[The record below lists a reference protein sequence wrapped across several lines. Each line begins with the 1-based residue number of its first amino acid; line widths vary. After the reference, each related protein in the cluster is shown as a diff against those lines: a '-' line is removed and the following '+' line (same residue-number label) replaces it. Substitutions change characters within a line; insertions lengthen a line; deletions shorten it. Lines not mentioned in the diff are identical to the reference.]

1 MTQEVAILGGLFN
14 AFLWGSWAVVLKKL
28 GNYPLDA
35 FFLGLYVCSFVLV
48 WLLTWLVLGEE
59 LFKEM
64 ARVWRERPAVIIVT
78 LVAGATFVI
87 GVRLT
92 LTIFTAVGLSVT
104 APIQTFMS
112 LILGTSLAA
121 LVGGTPAA
129 LAPLDLVVSCLLL
142 FAAAMATVRARIV
155 RDRSLFEAAAAQ
167 LRQAAGETSQRLILK
182 NMALVGLASAI
193 ITAYPLGLSY
203 SLQAPGHEFG
213 LTPLA
218 YMTVLVTGSL
228 VGAVLTSGARLTRR
242 RQWSLFIGA
251 GWRIHRYSLIA
262 AGAHYGGNIINA
274 FATGALTAA
283 VSWPIG
289 TTSQL
294 WTYVWGLATGE
305 FKRAPRKSYL
315 LLASGAALYV
325 AGILY
330 LRWALLRSS

>member
-28 GNYPLDA
+28 DSYPLDA
-35 FFLGLYVCSFVLV
+35 FFLGLYIFSFVFV
-48 WLLTWLVLGEE
+48 WILALIVLGEE
-59 LFKEM
+59 LFREIAQM
-64 ARVWRERPAVIIVT
+64 WRERPAVIIVA
-78 LVAGATFVI
+78 LAAGGTFVI
-87 GVRLT
+87 GVRIT
-92 LTIFTAVGLSVT
+92 LTVFTSVGLSVT

-121 LVGGTPAA
+121 LIGGTPAA
-129 LAPLDLVVSCLLL
+129 LAPLDLAVACLLL
-142 FAAAMATVRARIV
+142 FAAAMATVWARIV
-155 RDRSLFEAAAAQ
+155 RDRSLIEVVSSQ
-167 LRQAAGETSQRLILK
+167 LRDTVGETSKRLIAK
-182 NMALVGLASAI
+182 NMVFVGLASAI

-203 SLQAPGHEFG
+203 SLRAPGREYG

-218 YMTVLVTGSL
+218 YTIVLVTGSL
-228 VGAVLTSGARLTRR
+228 IGAALTSGAVLTRR
-242 RQWSLFIGA
+242 RQWSLFLRA
-251 GWRIHRYSLIA
+251 GWTMHRYSLIA

-305 FKRAPRKSYL
+305 FKGAPRRSYL
-315 LLASGAALYV
+315 LIASGAVLYV
-325 AGILY
+325 AGIVY
-330 LRWALLRSS
+330 LRLALLRSA

>member
-1 MTQEVAILGGLFN
+1 MTQELAILGGLFN

-28 GNYPLDA
+28 GSYPLDA
-35 FFLGLYVCSFVLV
+35 FFLGLYVFSFVFV
-48 WLLTWLVLGEE
+48 WILAWIVLGEE

-64 ARVWRERPAVIIVT
+64 AQVWRERPAIIIVA
-78 LVAGATFVI
+78 LAAGATYVI
-87 GVRLT
+87 GVRIT
-92 LTIFTAVGLSVT
+92 LTVFTAVGLSVT

-129 LAPLDLVVSCLLL
+129 LAPGDLIVACLLL
-142 FAAAMATVRARIV
+142 FTAGMATVRARIV
-155 RDRSLFEAAAAQ
+155 RDRSLFEAAASH
-167 LRQAAGETSQRLILK
+167 LRVAAEETSKRLLAK
-182 NMALVGLASAI
+182 NMVLVGLASAI

-203 SLQAPGHEFG
+203 SLRAPGRDYG
-213 LTPLA
+213 LTPFA
-218 YMTVLVTGSL
+218 CMIVLVTGSL
-228 VGAVLTSGARLTRR
+228 IGAVLISGAVLTRR
-242 RQWSLFIGA
+242 RQWSLFLRA
-251 GWRIHRYSLIA
+251 SWTMRRYSLLA

-305 FKRAPRKSYL
+305 FKGAPRKSYL
-315 LLASGAALYV
+315 LIAAGALLYV

-330 LRWALLRSS
+330 LRWALLRPA

>member
-28 GNYPLDA
+28 DGYPLDA
-35 FFLGLYVCSFVLV
+35 FFLGLYIFSFALV
-48 WLLTWLVLGEE
+48 WIIALLTLGEE

-64 ARVWRERPAVIIVT
+64 AQVWRARPAVIVAA
-78 LVAGATFVI
+78 LVAGGTFVI
-87 GVRLT
+87 GVRIT
-92 LTIFTAVGLSVT
+92 LTVFTSVGLSVT

-121 LVGGTPAA
+121 LVGGRPGS
-129 LAPLDLVVSCLLL
+129 LSPLDLMVACSLL
-142 FAAAMATVRARIV
+142 FAAAMATVWARIV
-155 RDRSLFEAAAAQ
+155 RDRALFEAAAIQ
-167 LRQAAGETSQRLILK
+167 LRDAVEATSKRLIAK
-182 NMALVGLASAI
+182 NMVLVCLASAI
-193 ITAYPLGLSY
+193 ITAYPLGLAY
-203 SLQAPGHEFG
+203 SLRVPGRDDG

-218 YMTVLVTGSL
+218 CMIVYVTGSL
-228 VGAVLTSGARLTRR
+228 IGAVLTSGAVLTLR
-242 RQWSLFIGA
+242 RQWSTFLRA
-251 GWRIHRYSLIA
+251 GWKMHRYSLIA

-289 TTSQL
+289 TSSQL

-305 FKRAPRKSYL
+305 FKGAPRRSYL
-315 LLASGAALYV
+315 LIAAGAALYL

-330 LRWALLRSS
+330 LRWALLHRA